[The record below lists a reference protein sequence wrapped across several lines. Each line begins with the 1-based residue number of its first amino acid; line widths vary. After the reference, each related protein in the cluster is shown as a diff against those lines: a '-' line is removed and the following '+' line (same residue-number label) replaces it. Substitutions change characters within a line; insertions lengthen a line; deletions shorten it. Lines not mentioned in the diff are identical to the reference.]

1 MPWKVR
7 LSESPTIFYIIVE
20 LFPADF
26 VGGGGAFIVLGQHL
40 ILGLRQALAAELT
53 QAHGGQGSL
62 ELSLTDEATPQ
73 GVKVLEKFNHLQNRY
88 LYVYFFSSILKIRN
102 NLVNLLSAFQTFMV
116 KHYNSYFYQVF
127 SKNMWFFIKDHG
139 LHCHRYLCP
148 CFCCIE
154 FDLLST
160 FKELV
165 PYSESVGENNVANS
179 SHQFLKGDIA
189 VCRWH
194 LFLYNRYIGSGLI
207 DHAYILQGV
216 TNKFYNRN

>member
-7 LSESPTIFYIIVE
+7 LSESLTIFYIIVE

-26 VGGGGAFIVLGQHL
+26 VGGAWALVILGQHL
-40 ILGLRQALAAELT
+40 ILGLRQVLAAELT

-116 KHYNSYFYQVF
+116 KHYNSFFYQVF
-127 SKNMWFFIKDHG
+127 SKNM
-139 LHCHRYLCP
+139 
-148 CFCCIE
+148 
-154 FDLLST
+154 
-160 FKELV
+160 
-165 PYSESVGENNVANS
+165 
-179 SHQFLKGDIA
+179 
-189 VCRWH
+189 
-194 LFLYNRYIGSGLI
+194 
-207 DHAYILQGV
+207 
-216 TNKFYNRN
+216 